1 MFPAVVVALVDR
13 TESPQFD
20 IDSCSIAFPRQLRYA
35 VLLYSEDLF
44 GSVLLVDRF
53 YWIKVYY
60 NGVTKN
66 CFKLRKVI
74 CEAISACAEILAYDE
89 GALKAEVSVPC
100 KQEHSESGHKLH
112 PVIISWDHDPLLI
125 RCSIE
130 KQLPTLELI
139 DERQTCWLIS
149 EFKILPHIY
158 LMLTCI
164 CPNTDLCSVISGG
177 KSTDLIGIYLPH
189 I

>member
-13 TESPQFD
+13 TERPQFD

-53 YWIKVYY
+53 YWIEVYY

-74 CEAISACAEILAYDE
+74 REAISSCADILAYDE
-89 GALKAEVSVPC
+89 GALKAEVTVPC
-100 KQEHSESGHKLH
+100 KQDHSESGYKLH
-112 PVIISWDHDPLLI
+112 PVIISWDDDPPLM

-130 KQLPTLELI
+130 KQLPTLEII
-139 DERQTCWLIS
+139 DERQTCWLIG
-149 EFKILPHIY
+149 EFKILPHIF
-158 LMLTCI
+158 LMLTYI
-164 CPNTDLCSVISGG
+164 YPNTDPCPVISGD
-177 KSTDLIGIYLPH
+177 KSTDLIGMYLPY

>member
-1 MFPAVVVALVDR
+1 MVALADR

-44 GSVLLVDRF
+44 GSILLVDRF
-53 YWIKVYY
+53 YWIEVYY
-60 NGVTKN
+60 NGLTKD

-74 CEAISACAEILAYDE
+74 CEAISACTDILAYDE

-100 KQEHSESGHKLH
+100 KQEHSESGYKLH
-112 PVIISWDHDPLLI
+112 PVIISWGHDPPLM

-130 KQLPTLELI
+130 KQLPTLQLI
-139 DERQTCWLIS
+139 DERQTCWLIG
-149 EFKILPHIY
+149 EYKILAYIY
-158 LMLTCI
+158 LMLTYI
-164 CPNTDLCSVISGG
+164 CGNTDSCSVISGG
-177 KSTDLIGIYLPH
+177 KSTNLICMYLLY
-189 I
+189 IK

>member
-13 TESPQFD
+13 TECPQFD

-44 GSVLLVDRF
+44 GSVLLIDRF
-53 YWIKVYY
+53 YWIEVYY

-66 CFKLRKVI
+66 CFTLRKVI
-74 CEAISACAEILAYDE
+74 CEAISACSVILAYDE
-89 GALKAEVSVPC
+89 GALKAEVSVPS
-100 KQEHSESGHKLH
+100 KQEHSESGYKLH
-112 PVIISWDHDPLLI
+112 PVIISWDDDPPLI

-139 DERQTCWLIS
+139 DKRQTCWLIG
-149 EFKILPHIY
+149 KIIAKVLHSRFTFFHYQTLQIHQRMP
-158 LMLTCI
+158 L
-164 CPNTDLCSVISGG
+164 
-177 KSTDLIGIYLPH
+177 
-189 I
+189 

>member
-13 TESPQFD
+13 TERPQFD

-53 YWIKVYY
+53 YWIEVYY

-74 CEAISACAEILAYDE
+74 CEAISACSDILAYDE
-89 GALKAEVSVPC
+89 GVLKAEVSVPC
-100 KQEHSESGHKLH
+100 KQEHSESEHKLH
-112 PVIISWDHDPLLI
+112 AVIISWDHDPLLI

-139 DERQTCWLIS
+139 DGRQTCWLIS
-149 EFKILPHIY
+149 EFKILPHIF
-158 LMLTCI
+158 LMLTYI
-164 CPNTDLCSVISGG
+164 YPNTDPCPVISGD
-177 KSTDLIGIYLPH
+177 KSTELIGMY
-189 I
+189 

>member
-53 YWIKVYY
+53 YWIEVYY

-74 CEAISACAEILAYDE
+74 CEAISACADILAYDE
-89 GALKAEVSVPC
+89 GALKAEVTVPC
-100 KQEHSESGHKLH
+100 KQEHIEGGYKLH
-112 PVIISWDHDPLLI
+112 PVIISWDDEPPLM

-139 DERQTCWLIS
+139 DKRQTCWLIG
-149 EFKILPHIY
+149 KIIVLHSRFTFFHYQTLQIHQRMP
-158 LMLTCI
+158 LKKVMLC
-164 CPNTDLCSVISGG
+164 
-177 KSTDLIGIYLPH
+177 
-189 I
+189 

>member
-1 MFPAVVVALVDR
+1 MFPAVIVALVDR

-53 YWIKVYY
+53 YWIEVYY

-66 CFKLRKVI
+66 CFKLHKVI
-74 CEAISACAEILAYDE
+74 CEAISACADILGYDE

-100 KQEHSESGHKLH
+100 KQEHSESGYKLH
-112 PVIISWDHDPLLI
+112 PVLISWDHDPPLM

-130 KQLPTLELI
+130 KQLPTLHLI
-139 DERQTCWLIS
+139 DERQTCWLIGKL
-149 EFKILPHIY
+149 EIL
-158 LMLTCI
+158 
-164 CPNTDLCSVISGG
+164 LC
-177 KSTDLIGIYLPH
+177 GINFILV
-189 I
+189 

>member
-53 YWIKVYY
+53 YWIEIYY

-74 CEAISACAEILAYDE
+74 CEAISACSDILAYDE
-89 GALKAEVSVPC
+89 GALKAEVTVPC
-100 KQEHSESGHKLH
+100 KQEHSESGYKLH
-112 PVIISWDHDPLLI
+112 PVIISWDDEPPLM

-139 DERQTCWLIS
+139 DERQTCWLIGEYKRLS
-149 EFKILPHIY
+149 H
-158 LMLTCI
+158 LM
-164 CPNTDLCSVISGG
+164 
-177 KSTDLIGIYLPH
+177 
-189 I
+189 